1 MNFKVGD
8 IVCYFL
14 VDRRPDSIG
23 SIGVITAITKTFDY
37 EVYWL
42 TGPFVGV
49 AAVDDPC
56 CDDEL
61 RLL

>member
-8 IVCYFL
+8 IVCYFNAG
-14 VDRRPDSIG
+14 RRENY
-23 SIGVITAITKTFDY
+23 IGVIKAITKTFDY

>member
-8 IVCYFL
+8 IVCYYF
-14 VDRRPDSIG
+14 G
-23 SIGVITAITKTFDY
+23 NCIGVIKTITKTFDSPHEIY
-37 EVYWL
+37 WVYWL